1 MYNNVYKS
9 ANSPE
14 FISGRKME
22 YLLIAWPKVLE
33 QIQKAKQVLL
43 LIDFD
48 GTLAPI
54 VERPELA
61 EMPERTRGL
70 LKELSTQSHFA
81 LGIISGR
88 AKEDLKRKVG
98 LDGVIY
104 AGNHGFE
111 IEGPGINFV
120 NPVVSE
126 VRPLFGTIKQILFSN
141 LEVIKGVTIEDKGIT
156 LSIHYR
162 QVDAGKTK
170 DVKTMI
176 ESGINCVSSRGLIKV
191 ISGKK
196 VYEVK
201 PAVNWDKGKAIRL
214 IIKNVGKGGRK
225 SGLLPIY
232 LGDDISDEDAFQ
244 TIEKYGRGITVH
256 VGEPHSIS
264 LARYFLR
271 SPDEVY
277 SFLTRLKDDAQK
289 ISLQRRSDQ
298 HSDGLS
304 TS

>member
-1 MYNNVYKS
+1 
-9 ANSPE
+9 
-14 FISGRKME
+14 ME
-22 YLLIAWPKVLE
+22 HILLAWPKVLQ
-33 QIQKAKQVLL
+33 QIQEARQVLL

-61 EMPERTRGL
+61 EMPARTRL
-70 LKELSTQSHFA
+70 LLRELIAERFFA

-88 AKEDLKRKVG
+88 AIDDLKKKVG
-98 LDGVIY
+98 VDGVIY
-104 AGNHGFE
+104 AGNLGFE
-111 IEGPGINFV
+111 IEGPDISFV
-120 NPVVSE
+120 NPAVNE
-126 VRPLFGTIKQILFSN
+126 LKPLFRIIKRVLVAN
-141 LEVIKGVTIEDKGIT
+141 LGAIKGILIEDKGIT

-162 QVDAGKTK
+162 QVGEAKTK
-170 DVKTMI
+170 DVKNLV
-176 ESGINCVSSRGLIKV
+176 ESAINGVASRGLIKV

-214 IIKNVGKGGRK
+214 LMKNVGKGGRN

-232 LGDDISDEDAFQ
+232 LGDDVSDEDAFQ

-256 VGEPHSIS
+256 VGDRHSNS
-264 LARYFLR
+264 VARYFLR

-277 SFLTRLKDDAQK
+277 SFLSRLKDNAQIK
-289 ISLQRRSDQ
+289 L
-298 HSDGLS
+298 
-304 TS
+304 